1 MKKKILIV
9 DDDLDMLNLY
19 QAVFR
24 GNFEAI
30 LATNGKEAVDLAV
43 AEVPDLILMDIM
55 MPVMDGL
62 QATHLIRMHP
72 KTSSIPIIAVT
83 ALGGQKDKEKCLQS
97 GCDDYL
103 SKPFTQ
109 FTRLQLYSHIEK
121 LLKQDGVQPSGLTPM
136 KKKILIAEDN
146 LAVNKALQLLLEPR
160 YETIPAMNGKQA
172 VDIAA
177 TQLPGLIL
185 MDMIMPVMNGY
196 QATRQIRQNPKTHTI
211 PILAVTALDGHIFEE
226 KCFQSG
232 CDDYIAK
239 PFLAEDLCSRIEKLL
254 KQDSA

>member
-1 MKKKILIV
+1 MPGQETPKNSTPTVWHSFCHKFPPGSPQMKKKILIV

-109 FTRLQLYSHIEK
+109 FTRQQLYSHIEK
-121 LLKQDGVQPSGLTPM
+121 LLKQD
-136 KKKILIAEDN
+136 
-146 LAVNKALQLLLEPR
+146 
-160 YETIPAMNGKQA
+160 
-172 VDIAA
+172 
-177 TQLPGLIL
+177 
-185 MDMIMPVMNGY
+185 
-196 QATRQIRQNPKTHTI
+196 
-211 PILAVTALDGHIFEE
+211 
-226 KCFQSG
+226 
-232 CDDYIAK
+232 
-239 PFLAEDLCSRIEKLL
+239 
-254 KQDSA
+254 SA